1 MRAALSRP
9 ARERSPRSV
18 NQAKTARSRGRRNTS
33 VPHTIPPP
41 PARSAAPAG
50 KNKTLQAVRA
60 IATSAKITR
69 IRSKRHAS
77 RTPAPMMT
85 QVRAGRRL
93 ASRSCAAGDSR
104 RPAAARSRTPPV
116 TSAESDPLKA
126 RRAGSRNLFRVAT
139 KDAASKKNVGLASV
153 RTASGGARRR
163 PATRR
168 RTSDGGRPSL
178 APAGRAAGAPR
189 RRPGG
194 RRVLEPAEPP
204 RGAAPDVDGAGTK
217 RLGGAGSSPAAL
229 LARPPPRD
237 DQNVLDRAPHALEP
251 DGRQQVR
258 HRFRHR
264 LRGRPLV
271 LVQHDGAARGQ
282 QPREASRQADRVGGR
297 RRVRDVVHDEVE
309 AVAAEPEPADG
320 RGGVGAE
327 DLEAVLGREAEPVLG
342 DPDDERV
349 VLDDGDARALDRAP
363 EQVDLGTAAQ
373 AHQQDPRPAWEAAR
387 RGEGAR
393 PVLALGRRPV
403 AAGEVDRLDF
413 PADHQPALR
422 PALDDA
428 DAPRERRAR
437 LEQDRAP
444 AAPPPPRPAPRRDG
458 ARPDQRGCIRI
469 APSSRIASP
478 FSMPFS
484 IISR

>member
-1 MRAALSRP
+1 MRVALSRP

-33 VPHTIPPP
+33 VPHTIPPR

-50 KNKTLQAVRA
+50 KKATPQAVRA
-60 IATSAKITR
+60 ITTSAKITR

-85 QVRAGRRL
+85 QVRPGRRL
-93 ASRSCAAGDSR
+93 ASRSCTAGDSR
-104 RPAAARSRTPPV
+104 RPAAARSRSPPV
-116 TSAESDPLKA
+116 SSAESDPLKA
-126 RRAGSRNLFRVAT
+126 RRAGSRNVFRVAT
-139 KDAASKKNVGLASV
+139 KDSTSKENVGLDSV
-153 RTASGGARRR
+153 RTAERPR
-163 PATRR
+163 PA
-168 RTSDGGRPSL
+168 
-178 APAGRAAGAPR
+178 AAS
-189 RRPGG
+189 RPGG
-194 RRVLEPAEPP
+194 EPRME
-204 RGAAPDVDGAGTK
+204 V
-217 RLGGAGSSPAAL
+217 
-229 LARPPPRD
+229 
-237 DQNVLDRAPHALEP
+237 
-251 DGRQQVR
+251 GR
-258 HRFRHR
+258 
-264 LRGRPLV
+264 
-271 LVQHDGAARGQ
+271 
-282 QPREASRQADRVGGR
+282 ASRQADRVGGR

-428 DAPRERRAR
+428 DTPRERRAR

-444 AAPPPPRPAPRRDG
+444 AAPPDPRAAPRRG
-458 ARPDQRGCIRI
+458 GPRPGQRGCIRI
-469 APSSRIASP
+469 APSRRIVSP
-478 FSMPFS
+478 FSMAFS
-484 IISR
+484 MISRASAAYSAGRPRRLGNGTCLASEARTGSGSDARSGVSKRPGAIVTTRMPSSARSRATGSVRPTMPPLDAA